1 MVKDKAKRMSKFRAE
16 WLKRQDTSGDKL
28 GEYIVR
34 VDDWNSRCIW
44 CKSDLFHGGNGISA
58 LIQYTRMASH
68 KANADLRKDRNRTQ
82 MMFASQD
89 ESANNNEDEPVAA
102 VEETSGTGTPGADHP
117 TRNRR
122 TIILNSLETLVTLSR
137 NNYKLC
143 LEDKATA
150 ATALLVMK
158 GIEAGWSYSSMESL
172 PAVCARS
179 DPDSDIWKKV
189 SLSRN
194 KNSYIVTN
202 RLYPHFDK
210 ILVRDLRSSPGFS
223 LLVDAATFKQQGL
236 SQHCEIKVRFW
247 SSKFNEVR
255 DAFLTYNTV
264 GHETAEQAW

>member
-1 MVKDKAKRMSKFRAE
+1 MAKDKAKSMSKFRAE

-44 CKSDLFHGGNGISA
+44 CKSDLFHGGNGVSA
-58 LIQYTRMASH
+58 LIQH
-68 KANADLRKDRNRTQ
+68 KAYADLRKDRNRTK

-117 TRNRR
+117 QRNRR
-122 TIILNSLETLVTLSR
+122 TIILSSLETPATISR

-150 ATALLVMK
+150 ATGLLVMK

-172 PAVCARS
+172 PAVCARA

-194 KNSYIVTN
+194 KNSYIS
-202 RLYPHFDK
+202 YPWIVSTFPQESCEGSTFFPRVFITGGCCHFQTART
-210 ILVRDLRSSPGFS
+210 V
-223 LLVDAATFKQQGL
+223 AAL
-236 SQHCEIKVRFW
+236 
-247 SSKFNEVR
+247 
-255 DAFLTYNTV
+255 
-264 GHETAEQAW
+264 